1 MKVQLSLSIQY
12 VPEWDAF
19 AAVREVV
26 QNGLDG
32 ETDGYKLT
40 VEHSGSTLRVS
51 NVGAKLDTKVWL
63 LGQSGKRDGG
73 DYRGQHGEGLKLAS
87 LVLAR
92 RGHDVKIVNGDESWT
107 PKIEASDQF
116 AGAEVLTIYT
126 HKRQNDS
133 GAFTVE
139 IGNITKEAW
148 ALMKERFLFLNKPE
162 KAIDTNYAN
171 VLMDEKFKGQVFVKG
186 IWVQTNPDF
195 RYGYDFKSIHT
206 DRDRRMVSSWDMK
219 YYAAKALEEAMTS
232 NYLPAETVVD
242 LLASQS
248 HDAQDLASSYS
259 TNTEVAAK
267 VAAVFK
273 ARHGDS
279 AIPVS
284 SMAEA
289 REVEHFGKKGVVVQ
303 QALVDVLRKNKE
315 MHIDHVRTEA
325 GNSVKHIYSW
335 SDLSGEEKDTYR
347 EVVGLVEKAASELN
361 FGKVEDR
368 LTIVDFGDAALDGL
382 FKSGSIQV
390 AKRLLTDY
398 EEFLATLVHEVAHAA
413 GGDGSV
419 GHERAEGK
427 LFSRIVRGLT
437 KD

>member
-1 MKVQLSLSIQY
+1 MKVQLSLSTQY

-32 ETDGYKLT
+32 ETDGYKLS
-40 VEHSGSTLRVS
+40 VEHSGTTLRVS

-73 DYRGQHGEGLKLAS
+73 DYRGQHGEGLKLAC

-148 ALMKERFLFLNKPE
+148 TLMKERFLFLNKPE

-195 RYGYDFKSIHT
+195 RYGYDFKSIQT

-248 HDAQDLASSYS
+248 HDAQNLASSYS

-267 VAAVFK
+267 VARCSRPGTVTAPFLCPLWLRLVRSSTS
-273 ARHGDS
+273 ARRVWSSSRLLSTSSVRTRRCTSTTSGRKPVTPS
-279 AIPVS
+279 STSTPGRTSQEKRRTPTVKWSVS
-284 SMAEA
+284 SRRQPRNSTSA
-289 REVEHFGKKGVVVQ
+289 RLK
-303 QALVDVLRKNKE
+303 
-315 MHIDHVRTEA
+315 
-325 GNSVKHIYSW
+325 
-335 SDLSGEEKDTYR
+335 
-347 EVVGLVEKAASELN
+347 
-361 FGKVEDR
+361 
-368 LTIVDFGDAALDGL
+368 
-382 FKSGSIQV
+382 
-390 AKRLLTDY
+390 TD
-398 EEFLATLVHEVAHAA
+398 
-413 GGDGSV
+413 
-419 GHERAEGK
+419 
-427 LFSRIVRGLT
+427 
-437 KD
+437 

>member
-1 MKVQLSLSIQY
+1 MKVQLSISTQY

-19 AAVREVV
+19 AAVREVI

-32 ETDGYKLT
+32 ETDGYKLN
-40 VEHSGSTLRVS
+40 VAHSGSTLRVS

-63 LGQSGKRDGG
+63 LGQSGKREGG
-73 DYRGQHGEGLKLAS
+73 DYRGHHGEGLKLAC
-87 LVLAR
+87 LVLTR

-116 AGAEVLTIYT
+116 AGAEVLTVYT

-162 KAIDTNYAN
+162 KAVDTSYAN

-186 IWVQTNPDF
+186 IWVQMNPDF
-195 RYGYDFKSIHT
+195 KFGYDFKHVQT

-219 YYAAKALEEAMTS
+219 YYAAKAMEEAMTK
-232 NYLPAETVVD
+232 NRVPAETVVD
-242 LLASQS
+242 LLATQS
-248 HDAQDLASSYS
+248 HDVQDMAASYS
-259 TNTEVAAK
+259 TNVEVAAK
-267 VAAVFK
+267 VAEVFK
-273 ARHGDS
+273 SRHGEN
-279 AIPVS
+279 AVPVA

-315 MHIDHVRTEA
+315 MHIDNVRSEA
-325 GNSVKHIYSW
+325 KNAVKRVYSW
-335 SDLSGEEKDTYR
+335 SEFSDEEKVTYT

-361 FGKVEDR
+361 FCPVEDR
-368 LTIVDFGDAALDGL
+368 LTIVDFGDDKLDGL
-382 FKSGSIQV
+382 FKGGSIQV

-413 GGDGSV
+413 GSDGSV

-427 LFSRIVRGLT
+427 LFSRIIRGLT
-437 KD
+437 RN